1 MFDIAI
7 PCLGNWMQ
15 FSKPIDLRTLQNMG
29 QISDFK
35 GKGPPYN
42 GHLPG
47 LASILHPQ
55 VSSSLKIAPIGRKQG
70 IGNVT
75 LSCLCF
81 CELEDRNNY

>member
-1 MFDIAI
+1 MEHR
-7 PCLGNWMQ
+7 P
-15 FSKPIDLRTLQNMG
+15 LQNVG

-35 GKGPPYN
+35 GKGSSYN

-75 LSCLCF
+75 LSCLC
-81 CELEDRNNY
+81 LRGS